1 MIGYH
6 SCDHKPNIDF
16 VHVWRASEFTVSHD
30 PYVRRGFRG
39 VQSKKIQSQQ
49 EDRQAAEERIQ
60 GGPGEVRVCQT
71 GKKIRCVCCY
81 SDA

>member
-6 SCDHKPNIDF
+6 LCDLKPNLDF
-16 VHVWRASEFTVSHD
+16 VHVWSESELTLSRAPH
-30 PYVRRGFRG
+30 VRRGLRG
-39 VQSKKIQSQQ
+39 VQSKEVQSQQ

-71 GKKIRCVCCY
+71 GMQIRCVCCY